1 MKPKENIIAKI
12 DSVFDKIYS
21 SKSLQMFKDENI
33 LEDLRKLQNHLHTT
47 NIHKA
52 KVTYFSNVKTKV
64 NVIWEL
70 LKSTQTNENVFKTKK
85 QDMIEALEDLKRYLR
100 K

>member
-33 LEDLRKLQNHLHTT
+33 LEDLKKLQNHLHTM

-70 LKSTQTNENVFKTKK
+70 SKSTQTNENVFKTKK

>member
-1 MKPKENIIAKI
+1 MKPKENTIAKI

-33 LEDLRKLQNHLHTT
+33 LEVLKNLQNHLHTM

-52 KVTYFSNVKTKV
+52 KVAYFSAVKVKV

-70 LKSTQTNENVFKTKK
+70 LKSTQTKVRSRSRNK
-85 QDMIEALEDLKRYLR
+85 ILLKRL
-100 K
+100 KI